1 MEGITIMADR
11 PPKQVF
17 IELTTACNF
26 NCDYCPY
33 HLVTRKKSVMSL
45 ESLRRIVAEIQ
56 RLGEPV
62 EYVMFSAMG
71 EPLLYPHIEEACKI
85 VRDAGF
91 RLYVTTNG
99 ALLRDA
105 HKKIQIDNLYISFRS
120 TGPDS
125 FTHRRARISFD
136 QYIAI
141 LSRFLVDNTQN
152 TTIYFSFNDDAQ
164 WPQNNEK
171 NWMDILDYSQKD
183 ELLASMNTYCKKLI
197 PEFQP
202 VTCLP
207 AMDTYIQTRENVKIY
222 FCRMY
227 SWSNIML
234 PPNYFVFLA
243 DRIECCDYNEK
254 HIVFYANGDVTTCC
268 MDYNGEFVAGNIL
281 KEPLDAIV
289 SRRPRAEQLTQYNFC
304 RVCKG
309 RPNPSR
315 KR

>member
-1 MEGITIMADR
+1 MSDGVA
-11 PPKQVF
+11 KQVF

-45 ESLRRIVAEIQ
+45 ESLRRVLGEVQ
-56 RLGEPV
+56 RLGEPI

-71 EPLLYPHIEEACKI
+71 EPLLYPHLEEACQM

-91 RLYVTTNG
+91 KLVVTTNG
-99 ALLRDA
+99 ALLRDV

-125 FTHRRARISFD
+125 FAHRHAGISFD
-136 QYIAI
+136 EYIAI
-141 LSRFLVDNTQN
+141 LSKFLIGNIQN
-152 TTIYFSFNDDAQ
+152 TIIYFSFNDDVQ
-164 WPQNNEK
+164 WPQNYEK
-171 NWMDILDYSQKD
+171 NWMDILDYTRKD
-183 ELLASMNTYCKKLI
+183 ELLKSINAYCKKLI

-202 VTCLP
+202 ITCLP
-207 AMDTYIQTRENVKIY
+207 PMDTYIQVTEKLSIY

-227 SWSNIML
+227 SWSNIVL

-243 DRIECCDYNEK
+243 ERIDCCDYNEK
-254 HIVFYANGDVTTCC
+254 HIVFYANGNVTTCC
-268 MDYNGEFVAGNIL
+268 MDYNGEFVIGNIF
-281 KEPLDAIV
+281 KEPLEVIMN
-289 SRRPRAEQLTQYNFC
+289 RRTPTEQLIQYNFC

-309 RPNPSR
+309 RANPSR